1 MATLQKIQ
9 AQIAK
14 LQAQAEAVIAKQS
27 SGVLEKIRDLME
39 KHGLTTAD
47 IDAHAK
53 DGRSGQKRGRASAGS
68 SSGSAKYRNPKTG
81 ATWTGHGR
89 APAWIANAKNRD
101 RFLIDAVPQGT
112 DQVASGAKR
121 AGAYPRGP
129 QPAKYRDPKTGAT
142 WSGRGRA
149 PSWLDGVSD
158 RAKYLIE
165 VPAGDTKAT
174 SEASSKTTKA
184 PGAAAKKTAAKKTA
198 AKKTAA
204 KKTAAKKTAAK
215 KTAAKNVAAKK
226 LATKG
231 AEARA
236 AEVKKPVAS
245 KTAANKIAGSKT
257 ATRKVAAKKQNAVAA
272 AGGKNQDSATPI
284 QAPDDV
290 ASA

>member
-53 DGRSGQKRGRASAGS
+53 DGRRGQKRGRASAGS
-68 SSGSAKYRNPKTG
+68 SSGSAKYRDPKTG

-89 APAWIANAKNRD
+89 APAWIANARNRD

-112 DQVASGAKR
+112 DRVGSGAKR

-165 VPAGDTKAT
+165 VAAGDTKAT
-174 SEASSKTTKA
+174 NEASSKAAKA
-184 PGAAAKKTAAKKTA
+184 PRSAAKKIAGKKD
-198 AKKTAA
+198 
-204 KKTAAKKTAAK
+204 
-215 KTAAKNVAAKK
+215 AAKK

-231 AEARA
+231 AEARV
-236 AEVKKPVAS
+236 VKVRKPVAS
-245 KTAANKIAGSKT
+245 KTAAKKIAGSKT
-257 ATRKVAAKKQNAVAA
+257 ATRKVAAKKQGAVAA
-272 AGGKNQDSATPI
+272 AGGKNQDSATPA
-284 QAPDDV
+284 QAPDEV